1 MRLVVDAMGGDFA
14 PKAPVEGAL
23 LYCKETKGKDHIA
36 LVGDQEA
43 VQKELDRHSS
53 PYRKNLSV
61 VHASSVIEM
70 QDQPTA
76 AIRTKKD
83 SSMVKGI
90 MLCKEGEGDA
100 FVSAGSTGAQM
111 AASLLILGRIE
122 EVQRPGLGAFLPCE
136 GGVVLLIDVGA
147 NPECKP
153 MHLLQYGIMGSIF
166 IKQIYGVESPR
177 MALLNIGE
185 ESSKGNDLTTTAH
198 KLMRKSL
205 PNFIGNLEGRDI
217 LRGDADVIITDGFT
231 GNVVLKFAE
240 SIFGVFGRS
249 FKRSVGKNLFSL
261 TGAFLV
267 RHAFRDMKRNFDYQE
282 YGGVPLLGIDGIS
295 IICHGSSS
303 AKAIKNAIKV
313 ARLMSQKKVNE
324 HIRNEIIAKGISWAE
339 TQLSPA

>member
-14 PKAPVEGAL
+14 PKAPVEGAI
-23 LYCKETKGKDHIA
+23 LYCKETKGKDQVI
-36 LVGDQEA
+36 LVGDQS
-43 VQKELDRHSS
+43 VIQKELDRHSRL
-53 PYRKNLSV
+53 YLKNIQV

-70 QDQPTA
+70 HDQPTA
-76 AIRTKKD
+76 AIRNKKD

-90 MLCKEGEGDA
+90 TLYKEGHGDA

-122 EVQRPGLGAFLPCE
+122 GVQRPGLGAFLPCE

-147 NPECKP
+147 NAECKP

-166 IKQIYGVESPR
+166 IKQIYGIKNPR
-177 MALLNIGE
+177 IALLNIGE
-185 ESSKGNDLTTTAH
+185 ESKKGNELSIAAH
-198 KLMRKSL
+198 ELMVKSM
-205 PNFIGNLEGRDI
+205 PNFMGNLEGRDI
-217 LRGDADVIITDGFT
+217 LRGGTDVLITDGFT
-231 GNVVLKFAE
+231 GNVILKFAE
-240 SIFGVFGRS
+240 SIFEVFGRN

-261 TGAFLV
+261 TGALLV

-313 ARLMSQKKVNE
+313 ARMMSQEEVNANIHE
-324 HIRNEIIAKGISWAE
+324 EITSRGISWTE
-339 TQLSPA
+339 TQLSQA